1 MKTNKIMLLTF
12 FILFTTTNCKGDVFC
27 RSELSEAQ
35 SQLIPYEK
43 GQVYQFINNEGES
56 IELTVTES
64 KTEPYEMS
72 VGSGND
78 YALMQVKTAVLKS
91 SSNDLEIEIKIFSND
106 CARQLNY
113 TRLIVSINNGRDFAL
128 RTDSDG
134 NFLDDPFIS
143 FYENME
149 INNDIYYNVVEQSYN
164 EGIDG
169 GLKSIIQLFYNK
181 TYGILQI
188 NRGGN
193 NFLTLIPESI
203 KGNASIQKAPAENP
217 EKSKI
222 PAQSDGKD
230 REGELKK
237 LEQASALAV
246 PTVDI
251 AVFPNPNDGNFTVEI
266 KGETTASVL
275 EIYNHA
281 GVLVDSVNSNINT
294 VSINRTNLHKGTYF
308 VKLTLNGKSAV
319 KKIVIQ

>member
-246 PTVDI
+246 PSVDF
-251 AVFPNPNDGNFTVEI
+251 AVFPNPNDGNFTV
-266 KGETTASVL
+266 
-275 EIYNHA
+275 
-281 GVLVDSVNSNINT
+281 
-294 VSINRTNLHKGTYF
+294 
-308 VKLTLNGKSAV
+308 
-319 KKIVIQ
+319 

>member
-1 MKTNKIMLLTF
+1 
-12 FILFTTTNCKGDVFC
+12 
-27 RSELSEAQ
+27 
-35 SQLIPYEK
+35 
-43 GQVYQFINNEGES
+43 
-56 IELTVTES
+56 
-64 KTEPYEMS
+64 MS

-78 YALMQVKTAVLKS
+78 YDLMQVKTAVLKS

-246 PTVDI
+246 PSVDF